1 LYATSSVD
9 RNKFKIQM
17 PDMPDFQILLK
28 LAFAVTITFGFCE
41 MKIEDDLILF

>member
-1 LYATSSVD
+1 
-9 RNKFKIQM
+9 M

-28 LAFAVTITFGFCE
+28 LAFAVTITFGFCLDFHKIALSNLLCE